1 MTVNRRAALMAA
13 VFSLGLASA
22 VHAETLADA
31 VAMAYQSNPTLL
43 VQRSLVKSAD
53 EAYLRARRGL
63 DPTLTANVSVAVSG
77 LENTNPL
84 PTAANPTAAHYTNLE
99 AGGVNLVA
107 TQTLYSGGRLA
118 ATVRSQ
124 EASLLA
130 QREILRSADET
141 LISNVLNAYTG
152 VLQAQEAL
160 TISQENVTVLIRQR
174 EDAQARFDVGTQTRT
189 DVAQAES
196 RLATAR
202 AQLTSAQNTLDNARS
217 QYRVVVGQSPTKL
230 EAAPDLKNLLPATLA
245 AALDTGREF
254 NPILRSTYLI
264 ERVSAANIAVARSVN
279 RPTVA
284 VGLTAGYTP
293 NVFSQQNNLGV
304 AGTAQVTVPLYSGL
318 TTASTIRSAE
328 EANRQDQIRIDAQ
341 RRNLEQ
347 SVTNAWNALIATRA
361 TIQSNTE
368 AVNAAELVAEGN
380 RQQLNVGLST
390 TLDVLNAEQELRNA
404 QLSLVNAKFTEY
416 TSAVSLLNAMGRL
429 EVHNFAPNA
438 DLYDPEIH
446 FNHINRQ
453 ALPWEDAVRKLD
465 QIGAPAIPE
474 RQPVQ
479 GEIVPTFKGL

>member
-31 VAMAYQSNPTLL
+31 VAMAYQSNPNLL
-43 VQRSLVKSAD
+43 VQRSLVRSAD

-63 DPTLTANVSVAVSG
+63 DPTITANVSASFNG
-77 LENTNPL
+77 AGNTNPL
-84 PTAANPTAAHYTNLE
+84 RSSVNPTADHYTELGSG
-99 AGGVNLVA
+99 AVSLVA

-124 EASLLA
+124 EASLLS
-130 QREILRSADET
+130 QRELLRSADEI
-141 LISNVLNAYTG
+141 LINNVVTAYTG

-160 TISQENVTVLIRQR
+160 TISQENVNVLIRQR
-174 EDAQARFDVGTQTRT
+174 EDAQARFNVGTQTRT

-202 AQLTSAQNTLDNARS
+202 AGLTSAQNSLDNARA

-230 EAAPDLKNLLPATLA
+230 EAAPDLKSLLPATLA

-254 NPILRSTYLI
+254 NPTLRSAYLT
-264 ERVSAANIAVARSVN
+264 ERVSAANIAVAQSIN

-284 VGLTAGYTP
+284 VGVTAGAAP
-293 NVFSQQNNLGV
+293 NAIYQYNLGV
-304 AGTAQVTVPLYSGL
+304 VGTAQVTVPLYTGL
-318 TTASTIRSAE
+318 TTASTIRSAQ
-328 EANRQDQIRIDAQ
+328 EANRQDQIRIEAQ
-341 RRNLEQ
+341 RRTLEQ
-347 SVTNAWNALIATRA
+347 SVTNAWNALVAARA
-361 TIQSNTE
+361 TIVSNTQ

-438 DLYDPEIH
+438 DLYDPEVH
-446 FNHINRQ
+446 FNAINKQ
-453 ALPWEDAVRKLD
+453 ALPWEDTVRRLD

-474 RQPVQ
+474 RQPSQ
-479 GEIVPTFKGL
+479 GEVVPTFKGL